1 MEDLNIHL
9 EKINPVT
16 VNHLSL
22 PTITLWLKKSP
33 LEYGQTSNIKKTTSS
48 KASPKSSTRFFPES
62 LKAWLKLR
70 CSVLE
75 QILSQADFDDFG
87 SVGSWPIGLNM
98 LTSMACVEKPRSPG
112 FNSSKQRT
120 SKWEF
125 NWCLVW
131 TDRLTDAGIYEPR
144 LVRSPHPPKR
154 KGVSGLFLEDSVCE
168 SKFFRFWHCFL
179 RCLLMIFGF
188 FGWEGANVLFWLP
201 GHSLL
206 WHEAEHTSF
215 LPCSPQSGL
224 SHHFKLFRISWI
236 CHIHCLQVLC
246 HSFCSFCHLQIKLKT
261 GQQGCHSHGRA
272 IPAMY
277 EAMDAALLPGL
288 RSKLL
293 KLHRNLSDD
302 FKVFFRFVDLL
313 KFTS

>member
-22 PTITLWLKKSP
+22 PTITLWLNTSP

-75 QILSQADFDDFG
+75 QIVSQADFDDFG

-168 SKFFRFWHCFL
+168 SKFFRFWHCFFEML
-179 RCLLMIFGF
+179 ADDFWIFRMRRCKR
-188 FGWEGANVLFWLP
+188 
-201 GHSLL
+201 
-206 WHEAEHTSF
+206 SF
-215 LPCSPQSGL
+215 LVASPFSSVTWGRTHFIFAMFSSKWFITPFQIIWYLMNLSHPLFASLVPFILQLLPSTDQTEDRSTGLPQPWRSHSGDVWGNGCCSPAWL
-224 SHHFKLFRISWI
+224 
-236 CHIHCLQVLC
+236 
-246 HSFCSFCHLQIKLKT
+246 T
-261 GQQGCHSHGRA
+261 
-272 IPAMY
+272 
-277 EAMDAALLPGL
+277 
-288 RSKLL
+288 
-293 KLHRNLSDD
+293 
-302 FKVFFRFVDLL
+302 
-313 KFTS
+313 